1 MKYVIIGGDAAGM
14 SAAMEIVRNEDNP
27 EITVLE
33 AGHIYSYGQ
42 CGLPYVISGEIEK
55 SSDVIARSVEEFRS
69 KYGIDARTGHEVRE
83 VDSEKKIVRGRIL
96 HSLEDFEVS
105 YDKLLIATGA
115 APIWPDWEG
124 ISLKGIYPL
133 KTIPDT
139 ERILTALQKDVKRV
153 AIIGGGYIGLELAE
167 SFRELDKEVRIFQRG
182 PQLANIFDSEMAE
195 LILRE
200 AERKNVRV
208 HLEEEVLKFSG
219 EDAVEKVHTSK
230 GEYEADLVIVAIGV
244 SPSTQF
250 ITNAEKLKNGALLV
264 NERME
269 TTVPDIYAA
278 GDCASHYH
286 MLKEQ
291 PDYVP
296 LGTTANKQGRIAG
309 LSMIGFNNEFKGI
322 LGTSII
328 KFFDL
333 TLGKTG
339 LSEKEAT
346 KLGITYE
353 TNTRI
358 GHDVAGYYPGKEE
371 LHTKLIWE
379 KETQCLLGAQII
391 GGAGVDKRIDVLTVA
406 LTQKMCL
413 GELLDLD
420 LSYAPPYNGV
430 WDPIQQIAKRNW
442 KLVKREHDHEPY

>member
-1 MKYVIIGGDAAGM
+1 MNYVIIGGDAAGM
-14 SAAMEIVRNEDNP
+14 SAAMEIVRNEKNP
-27 EITVLE
+27 NITVLE
-33 AGHIYSYGQ
+33 QGHIYSYGQ

-55 SSDVIARSVEEFRS
+55 SSDVIARSVEEFRD
-69 KYGIDARTGHEVRE
+69 KYGIHAKTGHEVRE
-83 VDSEKKIVRGRIL
+83 VDTENKVVRGRIL
-96 HSLEDFEVS
+96 HSLEDFEVP

-115 APIWPDWEG
+115 APVWPDWEG
-124 ISLKGIYPL
+124 MDLKGIYPL

-139 ERILTALQKDVKRV
+139 ERILTHLKKDVQKV

-167 SFRELDKEVRIFQRG
+167 SFRDLDKEVRLFQRG
-182 PQLANIFDSEMAE
+182 NQLANIFDEDMAE

-200 AERKNVRV
+200 AERNNVHV
-208 HLEEEVLKFSG
+208 HLKEEVQSFSG
-219 EDAVEKVHTSK
+219 HETVQKVHTDK

-244 SPSTQF
+244 RPSTSF
-250 ITNAEKLKNGALLV
+250 IEGVDKLKNGAIIVDKHMVTSL
-264 NERME
+264 
-269 TTVPDIYAA
+269 PDIYAA

-286 MLKEQ
+286 MLKEDH
-291 PDYVP
+291 DYVP

-309 LSMIGFNNEFKGI
+309 LNMIGYANEFKGI
-322 LGTSII
+322 LGTSIL

-333 TLGKTG
+333 DLGKTG
-339 LSEKEAT
+339 LSEKELKDT
-346 KLGITYE
+346 GVEYE

-358 GHDVAGYYPGKEE
+358 GHDVAGYYPGKES
-371 LHTKLIWE
+371 LYTKLIWE
-379 KETQCLLGAQII
+379 KDTQCLLGAQII
-391 GGAGVDKRIDVLTVA
+391 GGNGVDKRIDVLAVA

-442 KLVKREHDHEPY
+442 KLVKKENESE

>member
-14 SAAMEIVRNEDNP
+14 SAAMEIVRNADNP

-33 AGHIYSYGQ
+33 QGHIYSYGQ
-42 CGLPYVISGEIEK
+42 CGLPYVISGKIEK
-55 SSDVIARSVEEFRS
+55 SSDVIARSVEEFRT

-83 VDSEKKIVRGRIL
+83 VDTEAKVVRGRIL
-96 HSLEDFEVS
+96 HSLEDFEVA
-105 YDKLLIATGA
+105 YDKLLVATGA
-115 APIWPDWEG
+115 APIWPEWEG
-124 ISLKGIYPL
+124 MELKGIYPL

-139 ERILTALQKDVKRV
+139 ERILTHLKKDVKRV
-153 AIIGGGYIGLELAE
+153 SIIGGGYIGLELAE
-167 SFRELDKEVRIFQRG
+167 AFRELDKEVRLFQRG
-182 PQLANIFDSEMAE
+182 SQLANIFDPDMAE

-208 HLEEEVLKFSG
+208 HLEEEVVSFSG
-219 EDAVEKVHTSK
+219 EDTVHSVHTNK
-230 GEYEADLVIVAIGV
+230 GVYEADLVIVAIGV
-244 SPSTQF
+244 KPSTHF
-250 ITNAEKLKNGALLV
+250 LEGVDKLSNGAIIV
-264 NERME
+264 NEHMR
-269 TTVPDIYAA
+269 TSITDVYAA

-309 LSMIGFNNEFKGI
+309 LHMIGFNNAFKGI
-322 LGTSII
+322 LGTSIL

-333 TLGKTG
+333 DLGKTG
-339 LSEKEAT
+339 LSEKEVK
-346 KLGITYE
+346 KLGIAYE
-353 TNTRI
+353 TNTRV
-358 GHDVAGYYPGKEE
+358 GHDVAGYYPGKEA
-371 LHTKLIWE
+371 LYTKLIWE
-379 KETQCLLGAQII
+379 KDTQCLLGAQII
-391 GGAGVDKRIDVLTVA
+391 GGDGVDKRIDVLAVA
-406 LTQKMCL
+406 ISQKMCL

-442 KLVKREHDHEPY
+442 KLVKAEEKQN